1 MKRFCFH
8 PVREQKFR
16 IVKIS
21 SGDAYPSS
29 LTVILYSACS
39 LRNHSLAT
47 RMYTPQF
54 LNRRYRKRK
63 REEER
68 SISLTTTSVTDGAR
82 RLYRRTRSI
91 GLILANWDKTM
102 ICGLIDS
109 SIWQSDQQ
117 VRRRDFSLSELSG
130 AIYCISRPGLC
141 TFSRRD
147 VNDVERSREFSH
159 RRRDFLLVDAA
170 ENTMLMLTNRCVT
183 TNTRFSRDARW
194 KSIRLYYACG
204 DGISF
209 DVNHNNLRHTHANF
223 ATEGVRYRLN

>member
-47 RMYTPQF
+47 RMYTSQF

-63 REEER
+63 REKER
-68 SISLTTTSVTDGAR
+68 SIGLTTTSVTDGAR

-147 VNDVERSREFSH
+147 VNDVERSREFSSTERFPS
-159 RRRDFLLVDAA
+159 RRRNGKYNVNANQQVCDDEYSLFTGCTLKIDSIVLCLSGRHLVWR
-170 ENTMLMLTNRCVT
+170 E
-183 TNTRFSRDARW
+183 S
-194 KSIRLYYACG
+194 
-204 DGISF
+204 
-209 DVNHNNLRHTHANF
+209 
-223 ATEGVRYRLN
+223 

>member
-1 MKRFCFH
+1 
-8 PVREQKFR
+8 VREQKFR

-68 SISLTTTSVTDGAR
+68 SIGLTTTSVTDGAR

-117 VRRRDFSLSELSG
+117 VRRRNFSLSELSG

-147 VNDVERSREFSH
+147 VNDVERSREFSSTERFPSH
-159 RRRDFLLVDAA
+159 RRSGKYNVNANQQVCDDEYSLFTGYTLKIDSIVLCLWGRHLVWR
-170 ENTMLMLTNRCVT
+170 E
-183 TNTRFSRDARW
+183 S
-194 KSIRLYYACG
+194 
-204 DGISF
+204 
-209 DVNHNNLRHTHANF
+209 
-223 ATEGVRYRLN
+223 